1 MSPQEKAKKLVDSF
15 YQLFPLDKDVNTT
28 DGELHWEYNDWQQ
41 SKKAALIAVEEVR
54 FFHDS
59 LFYVNEGSL
68 FDDYLNKVKD
78 EIEKL

>member
-1 MSPQEKAKKLVDSF
+1 MTSKEKAKELVDNF
-15 YQLFPLDKDVNTT
+15 YQLFPLDKDVITT

-59 LFYVNEGSL
+59 LFFVNEGSL
-68 FDDYLNKVKD
+68 FDDYLNKVKH